1 MNWLTEEQIIK
12 FMAHYNY
19 DIRKSHNARWIDQ
32 KCTPDVLCIIADCI
46 LEFSDSSSEE
56 WFSSLDIWHNEY
68 TVNNVESIFK
78 KPNPDETKA
87 RNEYDKFFQQPMELF
102 ANAGILWKEKRG
114 NKNFYKVWNKQL
126 LEYISV
132 REMNAL
138 KFLNLYNEKVLT
150 DSDIYIYFENFFNK
164 PNSDT
169 FNQMK
174 HEFGRMTVF
183 NTPINTEVE
192 CNRIFTKVLNPM
204 SFMRNTYGAERGYI
218 SKGKVTK
225 DMLMYNRLNFR
236 DIYADKPKEM
246 TRKEYL
252 ATLEFK
258 PNEKLIAYQSNKAK
272 KLLRAFND
280 AFRNGLSEISDNFAE
295 GLATHMHH
303 IFPVNQF
310 EELSSYVENIIALTP
325 GQHYSEAH
333 PNGNT
338 QIIDKG
344 FQQIC
349 LLAKADHIEEN
360 IKYGKEIIYSFDD
373 FIYVLTI
380 GLDNNKYTEIDD
392 MDFKEVVRQINID
405 YIDIKNI

>member
-1 MNWLTEEQIIK
+1 MNWLNEEQIIE
-12 FMAHYNY
+12 FMSNYDY

-46 LEFSDSSSEE
+46 LEFINTSEKE
-56 WFSSLDIWHNEY
+56 WFTSIDIWHNQY
-68 TVNNVESIFK
+68 TVDNVESIFK

-102 ANAGILWKEKRG
+102 ANSGILCKEKNGTR
-114 NKNFYKVWNKQL
+114 NFYKVCSQKL
-126 LEYISV
+126 LEYISI

-138 KFLNLYNEKVLT
+138 RFLNIYNEKVLR
-150 DSDIYIYFENFFNK
+150 DSGVYNYFENFFNK
-164 PNSDT
+164 PNAET
-169 FNQMK
+169 FNTMK
-174 HEFGRMTVF
+174 REFGRMTVY
-183 NTPINTEVE
+183 NTPINTIVE

-218 SKGKVTK
+218 SKGKITK

-236 DIYADKPKEM
+236 DIGADKPKEM

-252 ATLEFK
+252 ETIDFK
-258 PNEKLIAYQSNKAK
+258 PNEKLITYQSNKAK
-272 KLLRAFND
+272 KLLRVFND
-280 AFRNGLSEISDNFAE
+280 TFRNGLPEINDKFAE
-295 GLATHMHH
+295 GPVTHMHH

-310 EELSSYVENIIALTP
+310 AELCGYVENIIALTP

-338 QIIDKG
+338 KIVDKA

-360 IKYGKEIIYSFDD
+360 IKYGEEVIYSFAD

-380 GLDNNKYTEIDD
+380 GLDNNEYMQIED
-392 MDFKEVVRQINID
+392 MDFKEIIRLINMD
-405 YIDIKNI
+405 YIEANN